1 MPSMKK
7 VKDGYEVY
15 NKNTK
20 KTKLV
25 KTKKQAE
32 KIVKKG
38 YKKEELDYGSKL
50 FDVNSWKP

>member
-1 MPSMKK
+1 MKK

-38 YKKEELDYGSKL
+38 YKKDELDYGSKL